1 MCLMMYKLKVLSK
14 KKKRKRKNKNQEENQ
29 NIKKGSYEKIG
40 QKLK

>member
-1 MCLMMYKLKVLSK
+1 MMYKLKVLSK

>member
-1 MCLMMYKLKVLSK
+1 MMYKIKVLSK
-14 KKKRKRKNKNQEENQ
+14 KKKSKRKTKNQEENQ